1 MQAILILAVAGFI
14 WLPVGAILGQAHP
27 EVVLGAALILLM
39 GLPIEM
45 VLCLVGLLV
54 LGVPV
59 SLLWRR
65 VLLGRHGVW
74 LAGAFGAVAGAV
86 MMNGLGFIES
96 VSARPPQ
103 ATLAGVAAMSG
114 LGAIFGAAVAHC
126 WLFYLRKLLRPLETS
141 A

>member
-1 MQAILILAVAGFI
+1 MSRPRIVWDWFWHVLLCSLLGPMQAILILAVAGFI

-74 LAGAFGAVAGAV
+74 LAGAFGAVAGVLARVEGAV
-86 MMNGLGFIES
+86 GRE
-96 VSARPPQ
+96 Q
-103 ATLAGVAAMSG
+103 A
-114 LGAIFGAAVAHC
+114 
-126 WLFYLRKLLRPLETS
+126 
-141 A
+141 